1 MIIFIKVYANLGDP
15 NEEHFNMESHQS
27 RTTLTNSQLIHVME
41 DIFVRLNI
49 ISILQSKWDW
59 KVTFMGMHFAG
70 KSMHVCF
77 FQSTMWKALFN
88 FRTYFLVTMKI
99 LLIVYLK
106 KGPTTA
112 IVPSLPESPTTSSM
126 SISSSPSLSPASL
139 ANAIQPTQRSSKS
152 KSEQGVV
159 MKGTMKQLYFV
170 LLNN

>member
-126 SISSSPSLSPASL
+126 SISASL

-159 MKGTMKQLYFV
+159 MKGTMKQLYFL

>member
-77 FQSTMWKALFN
+77 FQSTMCKALFN

-126 SISSSPSLSPASL
+126 SISASL